1 MNDFKK
7 QFSMFTAM
15 LFLFGA
21 FLLLPVF
28 HAHAAD
34 FSLGGL
40 KISVGESFT
49 KTSDVQFVGRS
60 GGRAFVG
67 GGVCTGYAYGINV
80 ADTFS
85 IDALSLCAI
94 LSGTYDDGGDA
105 KFGGAVGISPLS
117 LFGGMAKTFIGYD
130 LANNRAVRGGMTTLS
145 AVVSF

>member
-1 MNDFKK
+1 MK
-7 QFSMFTAM
+7 SIALMIV
-15 LFLFGA
+15 LLFGLVA
-21 FLLLPVF
+21 LPLQQ
-28 HAHAAD
+28 AKAAD
-34 FSLGGL
+34 FNIGGL
-40 KISVGESFT
+40 KISVGESMT

-60 GGRAFVG
+60 GGRDFVG

-105 KFGGAVGISPLS
+105 KFGGAVGISPFS